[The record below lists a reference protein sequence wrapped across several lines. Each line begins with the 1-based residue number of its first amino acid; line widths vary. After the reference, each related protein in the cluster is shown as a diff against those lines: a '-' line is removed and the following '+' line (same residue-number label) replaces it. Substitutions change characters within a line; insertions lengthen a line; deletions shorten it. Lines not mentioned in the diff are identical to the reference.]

1 MKTPRQEQ
9 PWYESRLSNN
19 KKPGPITEEERT
31 IITDENRR
39 LIEQSAQIIA
49 WGIAKGWIA
58 YPEPIERRIW
68 KIPQLSHPP
77 PGWSPAPVVLLP
89 QSLSCY
95 AIPIAYPI

>member
-1 MKTPRQEQ
+1 MKTPRQDQ
-9 PWYESRLSNN
+9 PWYESRLANN
-19 KKPGPITEEERT
+19 KKPGLITFDERT

-58 YPEPIERRIW
+58 YSEPIERRIW

-77 PGWSPAPVVLLP
+77 GSSIDPTLES
-89 QSLSCY
+89 
-95 AIPIAYPI
+95 

>member
-9 PWYESRLSNN
+9 PWYESRLANN
-19 KKPGPITEEERT
+19 KKPGLITFEERT

-58 YPEPIERRIW
+58 YLEPIERRIW

-77 PGWSPAPVVLLP
+77 GSSIDPTLES
-89 QSLSCY
+89 
-95 AIPIAYPI
+95 

>member
-1 MKTPRQEQ
+1 MPRIAV
-9 PWYESRLSNN
+9 PNSIRSVAVTLTLVDLLYLSNN
-19 KKPGPITEEERT
+19 QKPGPITEEERT

-77 PGWSPAPVVLLP
+77 GSSIDPTLES
-89 QSLSCY
+89 
-95 AIPIAYPI
+95 

>member
-9 PWYESRLSNN
+9 PWYESRLLNN
-19 KKPGPITEEERT
+19 KKPSPITDEERT

-39 LIEQSAQIIA
+39 LIEQSAKIIE

-68 KIPQLSHPP
+68 KLPQLNQP
-77 PGWSPAPVVLLP
+77 PGSSIDSTLE
-89 QSLSCY
+89 S
-95 AIPIAYPI
+95 